1 MSGRTHKR
9 LTFQRFKKAL
19 LIRNDKTM
27 CKFSAE
33 LPLTSATRTERQL
46 FYIRT
51 ILKNAIQL
59 IFFFFLMY
67 FESHEDL
74 PLAAQLTGCIRRK
87 QMILIIIKLL
97 KNGNL

>member
-27 CKFSAE
+27 SKFSAE

-59 IFFFFLMY
+59 IFLMY